1 MFSPINSPVRAT
13 FAGESADDIE
23 PAFGGRVLFEIALN
37 SRDID
42 SPLFTIR
49 DSAARRTGRGD
60 GPVDEDYVEV
70 LDFEDQPTP
79 AA

>member
-1 MFSPINSPVRAT
+1 MLSPINSPVSAT

-23 PAFGGRVLFEIALN
+23 PAFGGHVLFEIALN

-49 DSAARRTGRGD
+49 DSAIGRTGHGD
-60 GPVDEDYVEV
+60 GAEDEDYIEV
-70 LDFEDQPTP
+70 LEFVEPPTP